1 MSSSPHIMFKSII
14 KAVHNSRRPIKLHT
28 VSHKFDLLNSKILD
42 KSDKD
47 KEMSERRI
55 KVFGKVT
62 DFEKN
67 PLQDAVVE
75 IKSSHFEAIHRTYT
89 NSAGEYEILLE
100 KGLYMAL
107 MAYKDYKTKYL
118 EYWAWDIPAYQD
130 LQIDPCIGRLEV
142 YAMNA
147 FRPQGAYPSLFIY
160 FRPMSLKRFQEFES
174 RSGVKKIDV
183 IDISPDLSKDC
194 IEVKINGKAAKILE
208 LNRVKE
214 YAGGIDSIIAYLAQ
228 LTMPKK
234 SLIAYLIK
242 VAFHIRGSKSGGN
255 LGYTR
260 VDVTIRDAQTGEKGE
275 GSLFWESSRYK

>member
-1 MSSSPHIMFKSII
+1 
-14 KAVHNSRRPIKLHT
+14 
-28 VSHKFDLLNSKILD
+28 
-42 KSDKD
+42 
-47 KEMSERRI
+47 MSEKKI

-62 DFEKN
+62 DFGKN

-75 IKSSHFEAIHRTYT
+75 IKSAHFEAIYKTYT
-89 NSAGEYEILLE
+89 NSAGEYEILVE

-118 EYWAWDIPAYQD
+118 EYWAWNVPAHQD
-130 LQIDPCIGRLEV
+130 LQIDPRIGGLEV

-160 FRPMSLKRFQEFES
+160 FRPMSLKRWQKFES
-174 RSGVKKIDV
+174 RKAVKKTEV

-194 IEVKINGKAAKILE
+194 IEVKINRNPVKILE

-214 YAGGIDSIIAYLAQ
+214 YAGEIDSIITYLAQ
-228 LTMPKK
+228 LTMPKR

-242 VAFHIRGSKSGGN
+242 AAFHIRGSESRGN
-255 LGYTR
+255 LGYAR
-260 VDVTIRDAQTGEKGE
+260 IDVTIRDPQTGEKGE
-275 GSLFWESSRYK
+275 GCLFWKSNRYK